1 MKELKYLEQMVNE
14 GNLSEAVDAMA
25 SISPKD
31 LDRWEVQNLM
41 GKVCTLCEDYENA
54 KELYRRSLKQH
65 PDQPEILQNLFAL
78 RERTKGKSPADLAA
92 NGTAKRVLM
101 IAYYFPPLS
110 GSGVFRS
117 LKFAKYLPMFDW
129 NPTVISAE
137 ASPVYWNLSDESQMA
152 EIPEDVEVVRISDL
166 VGTRQLSSIDESQAH
181 DLLEFLRGAL
191 CKKQEAMRLFE
202 KMLRTQS
209 GKEYLLVFPCW
220 ALFWTYHV
228 TKFIEE
234 RVNLA
239 DFHAVYTT
247 SGPYSAHLAGF
258 HLKEKYGIPW
268 VADYRDMW
276 TMNPT
281 TPLLDMGNPFH
292 QLSKELESILLHHAD
307 CNIVAVGETIPIY
320 TKNFQIPQEKF
331 VGITNGY
338 DEMDFSGIAD
348 EIHRQEKFTINYS
361 GLLYSKQ
368 RSIEPIL
375 QAIKDLSDA
384 NEVDLSRIIFRV
396 VGASEQGNFELVQKY
411 GMEEIFQYVSYAPH
425 KNAIAS
431 NMDSDLLLL
440 LVGDDPASK
449 TVFTGKIFEYLRSG
463 RPILALAPKGG
474 VVDLL
479 LRETGHGKAFL
490 GTQIPEIKQMILE
503 EYTKWKN
510 GESIAYSNPGIQ
522 KYERKA
528 LTAKLA
534 EVLDKAVETRA
545 NESARI
551 RNFQVRSV

>member
-1 MKELKYLEQMVNE
+1 MKELKHLEQMVNE
-14 GNLSEAVDAMA
+14 GNLSEAIDAMA

-78 RERTKGKSPADLAA
+78 CERKGKSPTDLAA
-92 NGTAKRVLM
+92 NSTAKRVLM

-129 NPTVISAE
+129 YPTVISAE
-137 ASPVYWNLSDESQMA
+137 APPVYWNLSDKSQMA
-152 EIPEDVEVVRISDL
+152 EIPEDVKVIRISDL
-166 VGTRQLSSIDESQAH
+166 VSTRQLSSIDESQAR

-191 CKKQEAMRLFE
+191 CKNQEAMRIFE
-202 KMLRTQS
+202 KILQTQS

-228 TKFIEE
+228 TKYIEKC
-234 RVNLA
+234 VNLA
-239 DFHAVYTT
+239 DFRAVYTT

-281 TPLLDMGNPFH
+281 TPLLDMDNPFH
-292 QLSKELESILLHHAD
+292 KLSRALESVLLHHAD
-307 CNIVAVGETIPIY
+307 CNVVAVGETIPIY
-320 TKNFQIPQEKF
+320 TKNFQLPQEKF

-338 DEMDFSGIAD
+338 DEADFSGIID
-348 EIHRQEKFTINYS
+348 EEKRTDKFTINYS

-368 RSIEPIL
+368 RTIAPIL
-375 QAIKDLSDA
+375 QAIKELSDA
-384 NEVDLSRIIFRV
+384 NEVDLSRIIFRF
-396 VGASEQGNFELVQKY
+396 VGVSEEDIFALVQKY
-411 GMEEIFQYVSYAPH
+411 DMEAIFRYVPYAPH
-425 KNAIAS
+425 KDAIAS
-431 NMDSDLLLL
+431 NMDSNLLLL
-440 LVGDDPASK
+440 LLGDDPVYK
-449 TVFTGKIFEYLRSG
+449 MVFTGKIFEYLRSG
-463 RPILALAPKGG
+463 RPILALAPKDG

-510 GESIAYSNPGIQ
+510 GESIVYSGQGIQ

-534 EVLDKAVETRA
+534 EVLDKVVETQA
-545 NESARI
+545 NE
-551 RNFQVRSV
+551 

>member
-1 MKELKYLEQMVNE
+1 MKELKHLEQMVNE
-14 GNLSEAVDAMA
+14 GNLLEAIDAMA

-31 LDRWEVQNLM
+31 LDRWDVQNLM

-78 RERTKGKSPADLAA
+78 RERSKGKRPTELAA
-92 NGTAKRVLM
+92 NRTAKRVLM

-129 NPTVISAE
+129 KPTVISAE
-137 ASPVYWNLSDESQMA
+137 TAPVYWNWSDESQIA

-166 VGTRQLSSIDESQAH
+166 VGTRQLSSIDESQAR
-181 DLLEFLRGAL
+181 DLLEFLLGAL
-191 CKKQEAMRLFE
+191 CKKQEAVRLFE
-202 KMLRTQS
+202 KILQTQS
-209 GKEYLLVFPCW
+209 GIEYLLVFPCW

-234 RVNLA
+234 CVNLA
-239 DFHAVYTT
+239 DFRAVYTT

-281 TPLLDMGNPFH
+281 TPLLDMNNPFH
-292 QLSKELESILLHHAD
+292 QLSRELESILLHHAD
-307 CNIVAVGETIPIY
+307 CNIVTVGETIPIY
-320 TKNFQIPQEKF
+320 TKSFQIPQEKF

-338 DEMDFSGIAD
+338 DEMDFSDITD
-348 EIHRQEKFTINYS
+348 EIHRKEKFTINYS

-368 RSIEPIL
+368 RSIAPIL
-375 QAIKDLSDA
+375 QAIKELSDA

-396 VGASEQGNFELVQKY
+396 VGASETGFELVQKY
-411 GMEEIFQYVSYAPH
+411 EMEAIFQYVPYIPH
-425 KNAIAS
+425 KEAIAS
-431 NMDSDLLLL
+431 NLDSNLLLL

-449 TVFTGKIFEYLRSG
+449 MVFTGKIFEYLRSG
-463 RPILALAPKGG
+463 RPILALAPKDG

-510 GESIAYSNPGIQ
+510 GESIVYSSQGIQ

-534 EVLDKAVETRA
+534 EVLDKVIETRA
-545 NESARI
+545 N
-551 RNFQVRSV
+551 